1 MSNVDKKPYNI
12 YVDSEKTSRILIII
26 GCIITIIGII
36 LYWFITDYLSII
48 ASIFIVLG
56 FLLILS
62 SIILICTNE
71 KFDLSRHNIN
81 DL

>member
-26 GCIITIIGII
+26 GFIITIIGII

-48 ASIFIVLG
+48 ASIFIVFG

-62 SIILICTNE
+62 SIIIICTNE
-71 KFDLSRHNIN
+71 KFDLLQHNIN
-81 DL
+81 D

>member
-1 MSNVDKKPYNI
+1 MSNGDKKSHNI
-12 YVDSEKTSRILIII
+12 YVDSEKTSRIVIII
-26 GCIITIIGII
+26 GFIITIIGII

-62 SIILICTNE
+62 SIIIICTNE
-71 KFDLSRHNIN
+71 KFDLLRHNVN
-81 DL
+81 D

>member
-26 GCIITIIGII
+26 GFIITIIGII

-62 SIILICTNE
+62 SIIIICTNE
-71 KFDLSRHNIN
+71 KFDLLQHNIN
-81 DL
+81 D